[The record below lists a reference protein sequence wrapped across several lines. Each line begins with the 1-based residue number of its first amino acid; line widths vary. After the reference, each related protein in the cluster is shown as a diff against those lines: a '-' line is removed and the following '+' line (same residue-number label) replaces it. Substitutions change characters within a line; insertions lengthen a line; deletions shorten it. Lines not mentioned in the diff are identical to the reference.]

1 MLLFIWAAATMVV
14 LSSCEPAS
22 WLTLVL
28 AAAIVLIALH
38 HSQFFSLLLCVPF
51 CSTWK
56 CCHRD
61 PAVPHF
67 WLPLDSVV
75 PSLLVLL
82 PSPVSAYW
90 SRVRSTQGE
99 PVDRLQVTNE
109 LDLLQQ
115 PHFGLDVLSGS
126 LELLSL
132 HQASAD
138 FFPTGECSP
147 LPLASSGSVMC

>member
-1 MLLFIWAAATMVV
+1 MEPPTGQSSSSSTWSFQQLFSRFCTANSTSTSSST
-14 LSSCEPAS
+14 LSQRARPHFSC
-22 WLTLVL
+22 LIL
-28 AAAIVLIALH
+28 A
-38 HSQFFSLLLCVPF
+38 
-51 CSTWK
+51 WK

-67 WLPLDSVV
+67 WLPLDAAV

-82 PSPVSAYW
+82 PSPVLAYW